1 MTDQCSVSMVDSTRS
16 MSFETSTLLTTS
28 TINALHFPGLTISG
42 ISDIGSSR
50 PTSFI
55 SDNTGMCES
64 MIESYSS
71 VGGQDETILT
81 NHTNILQLDTSIT
94 NNNFKIEKK
103 DSITQKK
110 RRSRKSQYDASIDA
124 ILSLDKIE
132 PVNLFDELNE
142 ADDAWLFEVPK
153 TEHKNDPITD
163 NIFSWVHKEFKTND
177 IQASKHRLLCK
188 LDDMSHARTIR
199 SLSCHNF
206 VDNQKIDN
214 VKRSLTE
221 QQVNS
226 DTIIKNDNNVL
237 FNRFIDELNDDKHF
251 YNCFN
256 DSFLF
261 QTIID
266 EHHLIERYSSL
277 NSLDCDIII
286 SYKPVKSGRS
296 KSPLHTKS
304 PLFKEN
310 INTRSISPA
319 NGNYTNHSTGTTTI
333 RSRDT
338 SREPERVPL
347 DYTDVEV
354 MAKVQLENLRQAER
368 QGPLFKRFDRTGTK
382 PPVAPKSIITR
393 NGVKPNN
400 NRASNMQTNTTT
412 KTNGYNV
419 STVTQPKSSVTSTTR
434 ASVLPPNSANNNR
447 TRPLTNRPTQVYRGS
462 QTSYNNNNNNN
473 NNPKALVTAS
483 SSVERNRKKPTN
495 GFGSTFTT
503 KEFTSNENGLLTD
516 VSNKPL
522 IAPVRSQVGPQRR
535 TILPHSSTYS
545 SGERVPS
552 SSSSTNITTSRQT
565 ILPRSS
571 SSTLSKERKSGIP
584 TVGKQQKSST
594 TTVTRPTSSNV
605 NPSSKSSDTTPLMAI
620 TTAFMTYRRVNNPV
634 VPKFYG
640 LKLTGAIFGAYL
652 LGKLAYIPEC
662 RKMVLERLPNSNLAH
677 SFDSKPYNMISD
689 MAEPPEIVSKSAT
702 TNIFGTHN
710 AQKEEDQQ
718 DDIIPPSDTTDKNN
732 PRRYVTYDEL
742 RQKNR
747 TEHALKFSGT
757 KVRNDTPSTNTPTNI
772 PVQDN
777 RKLAPLPINTNER
790 TSNSITTNPPKRS
803 TTRKNQYGDE
813 VYE

>member
-226 DTIIKNDNNVL
+226 
-237 FNRFIDELNDDKHF
+237 E
-251 YNCFN
+251 
-256 DSFLF
+256 
-261 QTIID
+261 
-266 EHHLIERYSSL
+266 
-277 NSLDCDIII
+277 
-286 SYKPVKSGRS
+286 PVKSGRS

-310 INTRSISPA
+310 INIRSISPA

-368 QGPLFKRFDRTGTK
+368 QGPLFKRFGGSNASLASTSSGTSLSTSNRTGTK

-473 NNPKALVTAS
+473 NNPKAPVTAS
-483 SSVERNRKKPTN
+483 SSVERNSKKPTN
-495 GFGSTFTT
+495 GFSSTFTT

-522 IAPVRSQVGPQRR
+522 IAPIRSQVGPQRR

-545 SGERVPS
+545 SGERIPS
-552 SSSSTNITTSRQT
+552 SSSSSVNTTTSRQT

-594 TTVTRPTSSNV
+594 TTVTRHHSLSS
-605 NPSSKSSDTTPLMAI
+605 
-620 TTAFMTYRRVNNPV
+620 R
-634 VPKFYG
+634 
-640 LKLTGAIFGAYL
+640 
-652 LGKLAYIPEC
+652 
-662 RKMVLERLPNSNLAH
+662 H
-677 SFDSKPYNMISD
+677 STMNGF
-689 MAEPPEIVSKSAT
+689 
-702 TNIFGTHN
+702 
-710 AQKEEDQQ
+710 
-718 DDIIPPSDTTDKNN
+718 
-732 PRRYVTYDEL
+732 
-742 RQKNR
+742 
-747 TEHALKFSGT
+747 
-757 KVRNDTPSTNTPTNI
+757 
-772 PVQDN
+772 
-777 RKLAPLPINTNER
+777 
-790 TSNSITTNPPKRS
+790 
-803 TTRKNQYGDE
+803 
-813 VYE
+813 

>member
-226 DTIIKNDNNVL
+226 
-237 FNRFIDELNDDKHF
+237 E
-251 YNCFN
+251 
-256 DSFLF
+256 
-261 QTIID
+261 
-266 EHHLIERYSSL
+266 
-277 NSLDCDIII
+277 
-286 SYKPVKSGRS
+286 PVKSGRS

-310 INTRSISPA
+310 INIRSISPA

-473 NNPKALVTAS
+473 NNPKAPVTAS
-483 SSVERNRKKPTN
+483 SSVERNSKKPTN
-495 GFGSTFTT
+495 GFSSTFTT

-522 IAPVRSQVGPQRR
+522 IAPIRSQVGPQRR

-545 SGERVPS
+545 SGERIPS
-552 SSSSTNITTSRQT
+552 SSSSSVNTTTSRQT

-594 TTVTRPTSSNV
+594 TTVTRHHSLSS
-605 NPSSKSSDTTPLMAI
+605 
-620 TTAFMTYRRVNNPV
+620 R
-634 VPKFYG
+634 
-640 LKLTGAIFGAYL
+640 
-652 LGKLAYIPEC
+652 
-662 RKMVLERLPNSNLAH
+662 H
-677 SFDSKPYNMISD
+677 STMNGF
-689 MAEPPEIVSKSAT
+689 
-702 TNIFGTHN
+702 
-710 AQKEEDQQ
+710 
-718 DDIIPPSDTTDKNN
+718 
-732 PRRYVTYDEL
+732 
-742 RQKNR
+742 
-747 TEHALKFSGT
+747 
-757 KVRNDTPSTNTPTNI
+757 
-772 PVQDN
+772 
-777 RKLAPLPINTNER
+777 
-790 TSNSITTNPPKRS
+790 
-803 TTRKNQYGDE
+803 
-813 VYE
+813 

>member
-368 QGPLFKRFDRTGTK
+368 QGPLFKRFGGSNASLASTSSGTSLSTSNRTGTK

-594 TTVTRPTSSNV
+594 TTVTR
-605 NPSSKSSDTTPLMAI
+605 
-620 TTAFMTYRRVNNPV
+620 
-634 VPKFYG
+634 
-640 LKLTGAIFGAYL
+640 
-652 LGKLAYIPEC
+652 
-662 RKMVLERLPNSNLAH
+662 
-677 SFDSKPYNMISD
+677 
-689 MAEPPEIVSKSAT
+689 
-702 TNIFGTHN
+702 
-710 AQKEEDQQ
+710 
-718 DDIIPPSDTTDKNN
+718 
-732 PRRYVTYDEL
+732 
-742 RQKNR
+742 
-747 TEHALKFSGT
+747 
-757 KVRNDTPSTNTPTNI
+757 
-772 PVQDN
+772 
-777 RKLAPLPINTNER
+777 
-790 TSNSITTNPPKRS
+790 
-803 TTRKNQYGDE
+803 
-813 VYE
+813 